1 MRNYRIKASF
11 ILDGLASFSIIII
24 ITTLIV
30 PFVQQL
36 NHSYQYQLEKLDD
49 KKTILVAVSHYHS
62 EQLKKGVN
70 LGVHKIIQQGNQV
83 CTTKYAT
90 NETTCIKF

>member
-1 MRNYRIKASF
+1 MRNYRLKASF
-11 ILDGLASFSIIII
+11 ILDGLASFTIIII

-36 NHSYQYQLEKLDD
+36 NQSYRNQLEKLDD
-49 KKTILVAVSHYHS
+49 KKIILVAVSHYRS
-62 EQLKKGVN
+62 EQLKKGVSI
-70 LGVHKIIQQGNQV
+70 GVHQIIQQGNQV

-90 NETTCIKF
+90 HETTCIKF